1 MTKSSVRRVGT
12 HEAKTRLSELLRAV
26 EGGEEIE
33 ILRGRDVIARL
44 VPAIERQRRR
54 LGDDAGAFTLDIP
67 IVTADD
73 QFKPY
78 DVEIVAARG

>member
-26 EGGEEIE
+26 EAGEEIE

-44 VPAIERQRRR
+44 VPAVERHARR
-54 LGDDAGAFTLDIP
+54 LGEDSGLFTVPDDFDAALP
-67 IVTADD
+67 EEVTAD
-73 QFKPY
+73 F
-78 DVEIVAARG
+78 ER

>member
-1 MTKSSVRRVGT
+1 MTKSAPRRVGT

-44 VPAIERQRRR
+44 VPAVERQSRR
-54 LGDDAGAFTLDIP
+54 LGDDAGVFTVP
-67 IVTADD
+67 DD
-73 QFKPY
+73 FDAPLPEE
-78 DVEIVAARG
+78 VSAEFER

>member
-1 MTKSSVRRVGT
+1 MTKSTVRRVGT

-44 VPAIERQRRR
+44 VPAKEHQHRH
-54 LGDDAGAFTLDIP
+54 LGADIGAFTVPEDFDAPLPAD
-67 IVTADD
+67 VTAD
-73 QFKPY
+73 F
-78 DVEIVAARG
+78 ER